1 MNRSWYRLVAVL
13 AAAGGI
19 VGLLFTHGNT
29 TSGQDANDLQETQSS
44 ETGSSVAEL
53 SFPLTLPESGLLI
66 EGTVSYS
73 GAYMEDGSGDSVSDV
88 TGLMVYNPCERMV
101 RFGAVALEQDGEQL
115 YFFVYCLPPGG
126 RCLILE
132 KNRHP
137 YTQGSVTECRQ
148 LSVRWEYQNLHSEQV
163 YYVGFGEELTLVNH
177 SPRQLRHVTLW
188 YKCYDPEKECYLG
201 GVAYSAHVFRLH
213 AQEQRVLT
221 PEHYNAG
228 SAKVVTVELDGV

>member
-1 MNRSWYRLVAVL
+1 MYRRMCGALALAIGVLGVLCGCDTQVETVVPGAWEEAYEKPQVTAAPAEFPVTLSGGTLIAEELVCYQ
-13 AAAGGI
+13 GPYWEDQ
-19 VGLLFTHGNT
+19 
-29 TSGQDANDLQETQSS
+29 SGV
-44 ETGSSVAEL
+44 SVENVA
-53 SFPLTLPESGLLI
+53 
-66 EGTVSYS
+66 
-73 GAYMEDGSGDSVSDV
+73 
-88 TGLMVYNPCERMV
+88 GLMISNPTNSMV
-101 RFGAVALEQDGEQL
+101 EFAAFVVEQAGQRL

-188 YKCYDPEKECYLG
+188 YKRYDPEKECYLG